1 MLPCVCFSQS
11 NWILCPTAKG
21 PHWVVLV
28 IVLTTRIRQPLS
40 CLLATIARPNEFGFQ
55 KRRDHPQQWSNCL
68 GPAIWIDVLQ
78 ILNIFQYYRPLGSWS
93 DQTLLNTSQS
103 SPRLSKFNSV
113 SHSCDVSWNTC
124 CFSFL
129 RLRIVH
135 LNQWSAFETA
145 STGIPEIQNQSSI
158 SCEYKVIPWKLFPAV
173 FNIGIL

>member
-11 NWILCPTAKG
+11 NWILCPIAKG

-40 CLLATIARPNEFGFQ
+40 CLLATIATPNEFGFQ

-103 SPRLSKFNSV
+103 SPRLSKYQVQLSFTLLWCFLKYLLFLISEAENCASKPMIGFWNCFHRNSRN
-113 SHSCDVSWNTC
+113 SKP
-124 CFSFL
+124 
-129 RLRIVH
+129 I
-135 LNQWSAFETA
+135 LN
-145 STGIPEIQNQSSI
+145 
-158 SCEYKVIPWKLFPAV
+158 
-173 FNIGIL
+173 ILWI